1 MELTII
7 PDYQIGAT
15 LTHFLSCPH
24 SVAQISQT
32 ASDFLYG
39 ERLLH
44 YEPV

>member
-32 ASDFLYG
+32 ASDLFVWREVVAL
-39 ERLLH
+39 
-44 YEPV
+44 